1 MDLEAYESCGPNI
14 TWKLVASLCYNLQT
28 VQTHNPDTRKIVVE
42 YVGVGTYPC
51 VLSVLYRMANEKFRY
66 ERIVD
71 V

>member
-1 MDLEAYESCGPNI
+1 M
-14 TWKLVASLCYNLQT
+14 KVASLCYNLQT